1 LRNGGI
7 KLKDM
12 KTNTTLQEDLVT
24 LALEGYKS
32 ILIYYAGSGDSG
44 SIEEILLHKKEF
56 DIDDFEFYLHNSE
69 GISLDNQI
77 IKDNIEQFIM
87 DNILDNIEDW
97 YNNEGGD
104 GTVYIK
110 IPSGEYHV
118 DNQVR
123 LIDYINYKHEGNL
136 FNL

>member
-1 LRNGGI
+1 
-7 KLKDM
+7 M
-12 KTNTTLQEDLVT
+12 
-24 LALEGYKS
+24 
-32 ILIYYAGSGDSG
+32 
-44 SIEEILLHKKEF
+44 
-56 DIDDFEFYLHNSE
+56 HNSE

-87 DNILDNIEDW
+87 GNILDNIEDW
-97 YNNEGGD
+97 YNNEGGY

-118 DNQVR
+118 DNKVR

>member
-1 LRNGGI
+1 MKNGGI

-12 KTNTTLQEDLVT
+12 KTNTILQEDLVT
-24 LALEGYKS
+24 LGLEGYKS
-32 ILIYYAGSGDSG
+32 ILIYYTGSGDSG
-44 SIEEILLHKKEF
+44 SIEDILLYKKEF
-56 DIDDFEFYLHNSE
+56 DIDDFDFYAHTSE
-69 GISLDNQI
+69 GFRLDSQI

-97 YNNEGGD
+97 YNNDGGEGTG
-104 GTVYIK
+104 YIK

-118 DNQVR
+118 DNQIR
-123 LIDYINYKHEGNL
+123 LMDYVNYKHEGNL

>member
-1 LRNGGI
+1 
-7 KLKDM
+7 M
-12 KTNTTLQEDLVT
+12 KNNTKLQEDLVT

-44 SIEEILLHKKEF
+44 SIEEILLYKNEF
-56 DIDDFEFYLHNSE
+56 GTDDFDFWSNNSE
-69 GISLDNQI
+69 GIPLDNQI

-87 DNILDNIEDW
+87 ENILDNIEDW

-118 DNQVR
+118 DNQIR
-123 LIDYINYKHEGNL
+123 LIEYINCKHEGNL

>member
-1 LRNGGI
+1 
-7 KLKDM
+7 
-12 KTNTTLQEDLVT
+12 
-24 LALEGYKS
+24 
-32 ILIYYAGSGDSG
+32 
-44 SIEEILLHKKEF
+44 
-56 DIDDFEFYLHNSE
+56 
-69 GISLDNQI
+69 
-77 IKDNIEQFIM
+77 M

-97 YNNEGGD
+97 YNNEGGE